1 MSGPSAIDL
10 DRMRALVEM
19 VGDDPA
25 FVDELVD
32 AYLEDAPRQLA
43 AARAAIEAGTAH
55 DLVRPAHTLKS
66 NSANVG
72 AAALGALCRGL
83 EDQARAGTTEGAA
96 ARLGAVEL
104 EYARVVDA
112 LGALRATRWGTAEG
126 AA

>member
-1 MSGPSAIDL
+1 MTGPAAIDL

-43 AARAAIEAGTAH
+43 AARAAIEAGSAQE
-55 DLVRPAHTLKS
+55 LVRPAHTLKS

-72 AAALGALCRGL
+72 AATLGALCRGL
-83 EDQARAGTTEGAA
+83 EEQARAGTTDGAA
-96 ARLGAVEL
+96 ARLDAVEL

-112 LGALRATRWGTAEG
+112 LAALRAARWDTEG